1 MMSGVGGAY
10 NSVFTSF
17 KLLLLV
23 CVFSFIGTSMRA
35 VTVPLPAAA
44 AAAADRGRRTFE
56 NRQRVGVWGVI
67 EKYRHP

>member
-1 MMSGVGGAY
+1 MSGVGGAY

-23 CVFSFIGTSMRA
+23 CVFSFIGSPMRA
-35 VTVPLPAAA
+35 VTAVPPPAT
-44 AAAADRGRRTFE
+44 AADRRRRTFE
-56 NRQRVGVWGVI
+56 NCQGVGVWGVI